1 MTFENQ
7 KFFLQSMK
15 MHYIHYVANMRSGLE
30 LRKEMCESRI
40 AT

>member
-30 LRKEMCESRI
+30 LGKEICESRI
-40 AT
+40 AN